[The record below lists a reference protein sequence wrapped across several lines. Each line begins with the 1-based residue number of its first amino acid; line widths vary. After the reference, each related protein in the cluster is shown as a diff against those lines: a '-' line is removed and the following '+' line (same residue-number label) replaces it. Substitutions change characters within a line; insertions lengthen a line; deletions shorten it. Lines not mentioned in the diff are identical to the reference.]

1 MGWGKL
7 NCCYYAHDEFCSQ
20 NPWWAWNCRNTWFPS
35 GACEDVVD
43 PSMHNWFFS
52 DSIESWFRPFG
63 APHARFDTLTGR
75 WSGLLYDTARHA
87 WYGPHIQARR
97 SAGDTAMINMV
108 VYDSLRWIRDTTI
121 NPDDR
126 NTFVYGFECD
136 ADNYTFCGTETTPWG
151 DTKKWPEF
159 FHPLKGRGFGYDGPW
174 KGASGTWNGH
184 PYGSW
189 GVFTEQ
195 NFAFTLEVHRKFV
208 ADTGQI
214 FTFRGNDDL
223 WVFINDSLV
232 MDNGGIHV
240 AVTDTVEVDDLIDA
254 GHVKRGQEYWFDLF
268 YCERNGWGSEIFM
281 STNMMWFDAGRAA
294 QRRWKRDYGNT

>member
-1 MGWGKL
+1 
-7 NCCYYAHDEFCSQ
+7 
-20 NPWWAWNCRNTWFPS
+20 
-35 GACEDVVD
+35 
-43 PSMHNWFFS
+43 MHNWFFS

-159 FHPLKGRGFGYDGPW
+159 FHPPKGRGIGYDGPPTR
-174 KGASGTWNGH
+174 ASGTRNGH

-195 NFAFTLEVHRKFV
+195 NFAFILEVHRKFV